1 MKTNTAPKTSN
12 RSNYRNHIRR
22 ITMDA
27 MMIALYFVL
36 DGVSLKMNDYMKLTF
51 NSFAVI
57 ICIMLFGMLDGC
69 IVAGFGEFLIQIK
82 FISPFLPLF
91 VLVQIIRALIMGA
104 FAEALF
110 AKKAFLEKKP
120 VWIYVMCV
128 LSGLVTSAL
137 NSIVVFAYVSGMNYA
152 DLFRVPAAYW
162 LTRIPAFSS
171 TFVTAIVLATAAI
184 PVVRALRRIG
194 IGRKI
199 NIEHIPQDTEE
210 KL

>member
-1 MKTNTAPKTSN
+1 
-12 RSNYRNHIRR
+12 
-22 ITMDA
+22 MDA

-91 VLVQIIRALIMGA
+91 VLVQVIRAFIMGA

-171 TFVTAIVLATAAI
+171 TFVTAIVLATASI

-199 NIEHIPQDTEE
+199 NTEHISQDKEE

>member
-1 MKTNTAPKTSN
+1 
-12 RSNYRNHIRR
+12 
-22 ITMDA
+22 MDA